1 MGIYEQMYLLVKQ
14 WVYMNR
20 YIYSYINGYR

>member
-1 MGIYEQMYLLVKQ
+1 MGIDEQIYLLVNQ

-20 YIYSYINGYR
+20 CIYSYINGYT